1 MTDIDLKF
9 IVAGALLVV
18 LMLVKFL
25 AGNEPMARTRR
36 RQRRPREE
44 MARVPEMSESPSRAH
59 GAGGQS
65 EGAPAVEG
73 EVKATG
79 DAEVADTAVS
89 EAERAFFERQAP

>member
-36 RQRRPREE
+36 RQRRPWEE
-44 MARVPEMSESPSRAH
+44 TAKAPEKGADAPTRTHEAGQPSG
-59 GAGGQS
+59 GA
-65 EGAPAVEG
+65 ALADT
-73 EVKATG
+73 KAAG
-79 DAEVADTAVS
+79 DAEAASEAVS
-89 EAERAFFERQAP
+89 EAERAFFHRQNL